1 MSTVREIGTN
11 HRQYIKAPDGRH
23 ILWVDTRSDGR
34 KQARVPGPQGQA
46 PALTEPFD
54 YEEIRPQ
61 LEALLNDKI
70 VFQTS

>member
-1 MSTVREIGTN
+1 MSTVFTNGTS

-23 ILWVDTRSDGR
+23 VLWVDTRIDGR
-34 KQARVPGPQGQA
+34 KEARVPGPEGQA

-70 VFQTS
+70 VFKT